1 MQWVVPAIGIH
12 LLGQQPIGLHHD
24 QGVAS
29 LHAEQEVV
37 VVQVAAD
44 VGKLKGAFHHAAWGV
59 PIVAEDASRQTAV
72 VGADAHGSVQL
83 LTLVNQRLKHL
94 QTAGQVRKSV
104 ESLLACSE
112 ESGLQQ

>member
-1 MQWVVPAIGIH
+1 MCGELLVDLMFDQLLYCTITTSTALTIRVVAHLGNSQMQWVIPPIGVH
-12 LLGQQPIGLHHD
+12 LLSQQSVGLHHD

-59 PIVAEDASRQTAV
+59 SIVAEDAS
-72 VGADAHGSVQL
+72 
-83 LTLVNQRLKHL
+83 
-94 QTAGQVRKSV
+94 
-104 ESLLACSE
+104 
-112 ESGLQQ
+112 